1 MISSMILIFS
11 LAHLPIH
18 QDAKPVYTPT
28 ISKESDEAQKAL
40 GGFKVPKGFNLKLF
54 AAEPHLAN
62 PVAFTIDNKNRF
74 FVVETFR
81 LHTGAL
87 DIRSYMKWLDDDLG
101 LKSVEDRTKLLQ
113 NIAAEKPH
121 DFQKDHDRI
130 KIIIDRDG
138 DGKADFS
145 EVYADGFNSIPAG
158 IAAGILVRGNK
169 TWFTCIPDL
178 WLLQDTKNQG
188 KADSRTSLH
197 NGFGVHIAFIGHDLH
212 GLTMGMDGKIYFSIG
227 DRGTNISN
235 PKNKINLPNMGAVF
249 RCDQDGSN
257 LEVFYKGLRNPQ
269 ELAFDAYGNLFTVDN
284 NSDGG
289 DQARAI
295 YLVEGGDSGWRFG
308 YQFIEKPNARGPWNA
323 EGLWKPR
330 FEGQPNYIIPPMINM
345 SSGPSGLVYYP
356 GTGFSKEYDNHFF
369 LCDFRGAP
377 ANSGIWSFSFKKEG
391 AGFSMQ
397 NPKQFLWSIL
407 ATDVDFGPDGNMYVS
422 DWVNG
427 WNKPG
432 KGRIY
437 KLSDDKESV
446 SPITKEVKTLLGE
459 GFENRS
465 DIELIKLLEHV
476 DLRVRRESQ
485 FALAEKGS
493 SSITKFASVAKGETS
508 LFSRMHAIWG
518 LGQIGRKDG
527 ASVIPIL
534 LPLLN
539 DKDPEIRAQSAKVL
553 GELKAK
559 EARKPLLAML
569 NDSEPRVQFFAS
581 QALVKLPSIEN
592 IPALIELLDK
602 NQNKDVYLR
611 HGCVVA
617 LAAINDAKALSAY
630 AKNNSPGIRMGA
642 TLALRQLESEEI
654 SNFLTDSNQEI
665 ADEAARAIY
674 DIPIAKSLTDLAQ
687 TITLGNTKTTHNLRR
702 VLAANRRIGTNQNA
716 IEIAKLAAKQQ
727 TPNEIRMEALEYLE
741 KWGEEGKRDFITGLA
756 RPTKAAN
763 TADAINALKT
773 NLPALLGAD
782 IKISKETIR
791 VAAALKINEIIPELI
806 TSLKN
811 NSLEGK
817 FRADSLK
824 ALNSLKAPETKSLAE
839 AALAD
844 ASDLVRA
851 EAIRVYSHLQ
861 PDYPE
866 KSAET
871 IFKKGSLKEQQA
883 LIGILGESKSPSSKD
898 KLKGLVQDATS
909 GKTQPGVLLEIAEA
923 GLKAGIGESKNLIQD
938 DISKPN
944 AMAFALEG
952 GDKEAGKNV
961 FFQKIAVACLRCH
974 KVEGQGGDV
983 GPELNGIGS
992 KQKREYLLE
1001 SLILPEKNIAKG
1013 FESLLLVLSNGK
1025 TVTGILK
1032 QDKPNELVL
1041 MDFEGKLITVKKTD
1055 IDEKKAGKSAMPA
1068 DLYKQLSRYELRDL
1082 VEYLASLK
1090 Q

>member
-377 ANSGIWSFSFKKEG
+377 ANSGIWSFPLKK
-391 AGFSMQ
+391 
-397 NPKQFLWSIL
+397 
-407 ATDVDFGPDGNMYVS
+407 
-422 DWVNG
+422 
-427 WNKPG
+427 
-432 KGRIY
+432 
-437 KLSDDKESV
+437 
-446 SPITKEVKTLLGE
+446 
-459 GFENRS
+459 
-465 DIELIKLLEHV
+465 
-476 DLRVRRESQ
+476 
-485 FALAEKGS
+485 
-493 SSITKFASVAKGETS
+493 
-508 LFSRMHAIWG
+508 
-518 LGQIGRKDG
+518 
-527 ASVIPIL
+527 
-534 LPLLN
+534 
-539 DKDPEIRAQSAKVL
+539 KVL
-553 GELKAK
+553 GFPCKT
-559 EARKPLLAML
+559 R
-569 NDSEPRVQFFAS
+569 
-581 QALVKLPSIEN
+581 
-592 IPALIELLDK
+592 
-602 NQNKDVYLR
+602 
-611 HGCVVA
+611 
-617 LAAINDAKALSAY
+617 
-630 AKNNSPGIRMGA
+630 NS
-642 TLALRQLESEEI
+642 
-654 SNFLTDSNQEI
+654 F
-665 ADEAARAIY
+665 Y
-674 DIPIAKSLTDLAQ
+674 
-687 TITLGNTKTTHNLRR
+687 
-702 VLAANRRIGTNQNA
+702 
-716 IEIAKLAAKQQ
+716 
-727 TPNEIRMEALEYLE
+727 
-741 KWGEEGKRDFITGLA
+741 
-756 RPTKAAN
+756 
-763 TADAINALKT
+763 
-773 NLPALLGAD
+773 
-782 IKISKETIR
+782 
-791 VAAALKINEIIPELI
+791 
-806 TSLKN
+806 
-811 NSLEGK
+811 
-817 FRADSLK
+817 
-824 ALNSLKAPETKSLAE
+824 
-839 AALAD
+839 
-844 ASDLVRA
+844 
-851 EAIRVYSHLQ
+851 
-861 PDYPE
+861 
-866 KSAET
+866 
-871 IFKKGSLKEQQA
+871 
-883 LIGILGESKSPSSKD
+883 
-898 KLKGLVQDATS
+898 
-909 GKTQPGVLLEIAEA
+909 
-923 GLKAGIGESKNLIQD
+923 
-938 DISKPN
+938 
-944 AMAFALEG
+944 
-952 GDKEAGKNV
+952 
-961 FFQKIAVACLRCH
+961 
-974 KVEGQGGDV
+974 GQ
-983 GPELNGIGS
+983 S
-992 KQKREYLLE
+992 
-1001 SLILPEKNIAKG
+1001 
-1013 FESLLLVLSNGK
+1013 
-1025 TVTGILK
+1025 
-1032 QDKPNELVL
+1032 
-1041 MDFEGKLITVKKTD
+1041 
-1055 IDEKKAGKSAMPA
+1055 
-1068 DLYKQLSRYELRDL
+1068 
-1082 VEYLASLK
+1082 
-1090 Q
+1090 

>member
-1 MISSMILIFS
+1 MISSLILIFS
-11 LAHLPIH
+11 LSHLAAY
-18 QDAKPVYTPT
+18 QDSKPPYTPT
-28 ISKESDEAQKAL
+28 ISKESDEAQKAI
-40 GGFKVPKGFNLKLF
+40 GGFKVPKGFSLGLF

-87 DIRSYMKWLDDDLG
+87 DIRSYMKWLDEDLG

-178 WLLQDTKNQG
+178 WLLEDTKNKG
-188 KADSRTSLH
+188 KADTRTSLH

-227 DRGTNISN
+227 DRGTNISK
-235 PKNKINLPNMGAVF
+235 PKTKINLPNMGAVF

-295 YLVEGGDSGWRFG
+295 YLVQGGDSGWRFG

-356 GTGFSKEYDNHFF
+356 GSGFSKEYDNHFF

-377 ANSGIWSFSFKKEG
+377 ANSGIWSFSFKKDG

-437 KLSDDKESV
+437 KLTDEKES
-446 SPITKEVKTLLGE
+446 SSSLTKEVKTLLGE

-465 DIELIKLLEHV
+465 DSELVKLLEHV

-485 FALAEKGS
+485 FALAAKGS
-493 SSITKFASVAKGETS
+493 SSIAKFTSVVKGEGS

-518 LGQIGRKDG
+518 LGQIGRTEG
-527 ASVIPIL
+527 VSVIPIL
-534 LPLLN
+534 IPLLE
-539 DKDPEIRAQSAKVL
+539 DKDPEIRAQSAKML
-553 GELKAK
+553 GELAAK
-559 EARKPLLAML
+559 EARKPLLTKL

-581 QALVKLPSIEN
+581 QALAKLPSIEN
-592 IPALIELLDK
+592 LSSLIELLDK
-602 NQNKDVYLR
+602 NQNKDVYIR

-630 AKNNSPGIRMGA
+630 AKNSSLGIRMGV

-654 SNFLTDSNQEI
+654 SNFLADTNQEV

-687 TITLGNTKTTHNLRR
+687 TISVNNTKTTHNLRR
-702 VLAANRRIGTNQNA
+702 VLAANRRVGTNQNA
-716 IEIAKLAAKQQ
+716 IEIAKLAARPQ
-727 TPNEIRMEALEYLE
+727 TPTDIRIEALEYLE
-741 KWGEEGKRDFITGLA
+741 KWGNDNKRDFVTGLA
-756 RPTKAAN
+756 RPTQAAN
-763 TADAINALKT
+763 KTDAINALKT
-773 NLPALLGAD
+773 NLPALLSTD
-782 IKISKETIR
+782 TKISKETIR
-791 VAAALKINEIIPELI
+791 VAASLKISEIIPEL
-806 TSLKN
+806 TASLKN
-811 NSLEGK
+811 NSLDGK

-824 ALNSLKAPETKSLAE
+824 ALNSLKAPEIKSLAE
-839 AALAD
+839 TALTD
-844 ASDLVRA
+844 TSDLVRA
-851 EAIRVYSHLQ
+851 EAIQVYSILE
-861 PDYPE
+861 PTYAE
-866 KSAET
+866 KMADT
-871 IFKKGSLKEQQA
+871 ILRNGSLKEQQT
-883 LIGILGESKSPSSKD
+883 LIRILAETKSLLSIN
-898 KLKGLVQDATS
+898 KLKGLVQEAIS
-909 GKTQPGVLLEIAEA
+909 GKTPLGILLEIGEA
-923 GLKAGIGESKNLIQD
+923 GKKVGIQEAKFLIEE
-938 DISKPN
+938 DITKPN

-952 GDKEAGKNV
+952 GDKETGKTV

-992 KQKREYLLE
+992 KQKRAYLLE

-1013 FESLLLVLSNGK
+1013 FESLIMVLTNGK
-1025 TVTGILK
+1025 TITGILK
-1032 QDKPNELVL
+1032 QDKPNEIVL

-1055 IDEKKAGKSAMPA
+1055 IEEKKTGKSAMPA
-1068 DLYKQLSRYELRDL
+1068 DLYKQLSRQELRDL

-1090 Q
+1090 

>member
-1 MISSMILIFS
+1 MISSMILLFS
-11 LAHLPIH
+11 LTHLAAY
-18 QDAKPVYTPT
+18 QDSKEPYSPT
-28 ISKESDEAQKAL
+28 ISKESDEAQKAI
-40 GGFKVPKGFNLKLF
+40 GGFKVPKGFNLGLF

-101 LKSVEDRTKLLQ
+101 LNSVEDRTKLLK

-178 WLLQDTKNQG
+178 WLLEDTKNKG
-188 KADSRTSLH
+188 KADTRTSLH

-235 PKNKINLPNMGAVF
+235 PKTKINLPNMGAVF

-295 YLVEGGDSGWRFG
+295 YLVQGGDSGWRFG

-356 GTGFSKEYDNHFF
+356 GSGFSKEYDNHFF

-377 ANSGIWSFSFKKEG
+377 ANSGIWSFSFKKDG

-437 KLSDDKESV
+437 KLSDEKES
-446 SPITKEVKTLLGE
+446 SSTLTKEVKALLGD
-459 GFENRS
+459 GFENRP
-465 DIELIKLLEHV
+465 DTELVKLLEHV

-485 FALAEKGS
+485 FALAAKGS
-493 SSITKFASVAKGETS
+493 SSISKFALVAKGDGS
-508 LFSRMHAIWG
+508 LFSKMHSIWG

-527 ASVIPIL
+527 VSVIPIL
-534 LPLLN
+534 IPLLE

-553 GELKAK
+553 GELAAK
-559 EARKPLLAML
+559 EARKPLLLKL

-581 QALVKLPSIEN
+581 QALAKLPSIEN
-592 IPALIELLDK
+592 LPNLIELLEK

-630 AKNNSPGIRMGA
+630 SKNSSLGIRMGV

-654 SNFLTDSNQEI
+654 SNFLGDASQEI

-674 DIPIAKSLTDLAQ
+674 DIPIANSLKDLAQ
-687 TITLGNTKTTHNLRR
+687 TISVNNTKTTHNLRR
-702 VLAANRRIGTNQNA
+702 VLAANRRVATYQNA
-716 IEIAKLAAKQQ
+716 IEIAKLAASSQ
-727 TPNEIRMEALEYLE
+727 TPTEIRIEALEYLE
-741 KWGEEGKRDFITGLA
+741 KWGDDNKRDFVTGLA
-756 RPTKAAN
+756 RPTPAAN
-763 TADAINALKT
+763 KADAINALKT
-773 NLPALLGAD
+773 YLPALLGAD
-782 IKISKETIR
+782 TKISKETIR
-791 VAAALKINEIIPELI
+791 VAAALKISEIIPEL
-806 TSLKN
+806 TSSLKN
-811 NSLEGK
+811 NLVDGK

-824 ALNSLKAPETKSLAE
+824 ALNSLKAPEIKSLAE
-839 AALAD
+839 TALTD
-844 ASDLVRA
+844 KSDLVRS
-851 EAIRVYSHLQ
+851 EAIRIYSSLE
-861 PDYPE
+861 PTYAE
-866 KSAET
+866 KTADT
-871 IFKKGSLKEQQA
+871 ILKAGSLKEQQT
-883 LIGILGESKSPSSKD
+883 LIGILAETKSPLSIN
-898 KLKGLVQDATS
+898 KLKGLVQEAIS
-909 GKTQPGVLLEIAEA
+909 GKTSPGILLEIGEA
-923 GLKAGIGESKNLIQD
+923 GKKAGIQESKSLIEE
-938 DISKPN
+938 DITKPN

-952 GDKEAGKNV
+952 GDKDAGKAV

-983 GPELNGIGS
+983 GPELNGIGG
-992 KQKREYLLE
+992 KQKRNYLLE

-1013 FESLLLVLSNGK
+1013 FESLILVLSNGK

-1032 QDKPNELVL
+1032 QDQPNNIVL
-1041 MDFEGKLITVKKTD
+1041 MDFEGKLITVKKAD
-1055 IDEKKAGKSAMPA
+1055 IEEKKTGKSAMPA
-1068 DLYKQLSRYELRDL
+1068 DLYKQLSRQELRDL

-1090 Q
+1090 

>member
-1 MISSMILIFS
+1 MISSLILIFS
-11 LAHLPIH
+11 LSHLSVH
-18 QDAKPVYTPT
+18 QESKAPYSPT

-40 GGFKVPKGFNLKLF
+40 GGFKVPKGFNLGLF

-62 PVAFTIDNKNRF
+62 PVAFTIDHKNRF

-113 NIAAEKPH
+113 KIAAEKPH
-121 DFQKDHDRI
+121 DFEKDHDRI
-130 KIIIDRDG
+130 KIVIDRDG

-158 IAAGILVRGNK
+158 IAAGILVSGNK

-178 WLLQDTKNQG
+178 WLLQDTQNKG

-227 DRGTNISN
+227 DRGTNITN

-289 DQARAI
+289 DQARAT

-330 FEGQPNYIIPPMINM
+330 FQGQPNYIIPPMINM

-377 ANSGIWSFSFKKEG
+377 ANSGIWSFSFKKDG

-407 ATDVDFGPDGNMYVS
+407 ATDVDFGPDGSMYVS

-437 KLSDDKESV
+437 KLSDEKES
-446 SPITKEVKTLLGE
+446 SSTITKEVKTLLGE

-465 DIELIKLLEHV
+465 DNELVKLLEHV

-485 FALAEKGS
+485 FALASKGS
-493 SSITKFASVAKGETS
+493 SSVSKFASVAKGESS

-518 LGQIGRKDG
+518 LGQIGRKDS
-527 ASVIPIL
+527 ATVIPVL
-534 LPLLN
+534 LPLLE

-553 GELKAK
+553 GELRAK
-559 EARKPLLAML
+559 EARKPLLVML

-592 IPALIELLDK
+592 LPRLIDLLDK
-602 NQNKDVYLR
+602 NQNKDVYIR

-617 LAAINDAKALSAY
+617 LAAINDAKALAEYS
-630 AKNNSPGIRMGA
+630 KNSSLGIRMGV

-654 SNFLTDSNQEI
+654 SNFLTDTNQEI

-674 DIPIAKSLTDLAQ
+674 DIPITKSLTDLAK
-687 TITLGNTKTTHNLRR
+687 TITVGNTKTTHNLRR

-716 IEIAKLAAKQQ
+716 LEIAKLAANPQ
-727 TPNEIRMEALEYLE
+727 TPVEIRIEALEYLE
-741 KWGEEGKRDFITGLA
+741 KWGDEGKRDFVTGLA
-756 RPTKAAN
+756 RPTPAAN
-763 TADAINALKT
+763 KTDAIYALKT
-773 NLPALLGAD
+773 NLPALLGAET
-782 IKISKETIR
+782 KISKETIR
-791 VAAALKINEIIPELI
+791 VAASLKINEIIPELVA
-806 TSLKN
+806 SLKN
-811 NSLEGK
+811 NSLDGK

-824 ALNSLKAPETKSLAE
+824 ALTSLKAPEIKSLTE
-839 AALAD
+839 TALND
-844 ASDLVRA
+844 SSDLVRA
-851 EAIRVYSHLQ
+851 EAIRVYSKLE
-861 PDYPE
+861 PTY
-866 KSAET
+866 AENTADT
-871 IFKKGSLKEQQA
+871 ILKKGSLKEQQA
-883 LIGILGESKSPSSKD
+883 LIGILGESKSPLSKS
-898 KLKGLVQDATS
+898 KLKSLVQEAMS
-909 GKTQPGVLLEIAEA
+909 GKTPLGIMLEIGEA
-923 GLKAGIGESKNLIQD
+923 GLKAGVENSKSLIQE
-938 DISKPN
+938 DITKPN
-944 AMAFALEG
+944 PMAFALEG

-961 FFQKIAVACLRCH
+961 FFQKIAVACVRCH
-974 KVEGQGGDV
+974 KLEGQGGDV

-992 KQKREYLLE
+992 KQKRDYLLE
-1001 SLILPEKNIAKG
+1001 SIILPEKNIAKG
-1013 FESLLLVLSNGK
+1013 FESLIIVLSNGK

-1032 QDKPNELVL
+1032 QDKPNEIVL
-1041 MDFEGKLITVKKTD
+1041 MDFEGKLMTVKKAD
-1055 IDEKKAGKSAMPA
+1055 IEEKKIGKSAMPA
-1068 DLYKQLSRYELRDL
+1068 DLYKQLSKQELRDL

>member
-1 MISSMILIFS
+1 MISSLILIFS
-11 LAHLPIH
+11 LSHLTVH
-18 QDAKPVYTPT
+18 QESKAPYSPT

-62 PVAFTIDNKNRF
+62 PVAFTIDHKNRF

-113 NIAAEKPH
+113 KIAAETPH

-145 EVYADGFNSIPAG
+145 EVYADGFNSTPAG
-158 IAAGILVRGNK
+158 IAAGILVSGNK

-178 WLLQDTKNQG
+178 WLLQDTQNKG

-227 DRGTNISN
+227 DRGTNITN

-289 DQARAI
+289 DQARAT

-308 YQFIEKPNARGPWNA
+308 YQFIEKPNARGPWNS

-330 FEGQPNYIIPPMINM
+330 FQGQPNYIIPPMINM

-377 ANSGIWSFSFKKEG
+377 ANSGIWSFSFKKDG

-407 ATDVDFGPDGNMYVS
+407 ATDVDFGPDGSMYVS

-437 KLSDDKESV
+437 KLSDEKESL
-446 SPITKEVKTLLGE
+446 STITKEVKTLLGE

-465 DIELIKLLEHV
+465 DNELIKLLEHV

-485 FALAEKGS
+485 FALAAKGS
-493 SSITKFASVAKGETS
+493 SSITKFASVAKGESS

-527 ASVIPIL
+527 ASVIPVL
-534 LPLLN
+534 LPMLE

-553 GELKAK
+553 GELRAK
-559 EARKPLLAML
+559 EARKSLLAML
-569 NDSEPRVQFFAS
+569 NDLEPRAQFFAS
-581 QALVKLPSIEN
+581 QALVKIPSIDN
-592 IPALIELLDK
+592 LPGLIDLLDK
-602 NQNKDVYLR
+602 NQNKDVYIR

-617 LAAINDAKALSAY
+617 LAAINDAKALAGYS
-630 AKNNSPGIRMGA
+630 KNNSLGIRMGA

-654 SNFLTDSNQEI
+654 SNFLTDTNQEI

-674 DIPIAKSLTDLAQ
+674 DIPITKSLTDLAK
-687 TITLGNTKTTHNLRR
+687 TITVGNTKTAHNLRR
-702 VLAANRRIGTNQNA
+702 VMAANRRIGTKQTA
-716 IEIAKLAAKQQ
+716 LEIAKLAASPQ
-727 TPNEIRMEALEYLE
+727 TPVEIRLEALEYLE
-741 KWGEEGKRDFITGLA
+741 KWGDESKRDFVTGLA
-756 RPTKAAN
+756 RPTQAAN
-763 TADAINALKT
+763 KADAIIALKT
-773 NLPALLGAD
+773 NLPALLGAET
-782 IKISKETIR
+782 KVSKETIR
-791 VAAALKINEIIPELI
+791 VAASLKIDEIIPELI
-806 TSLKN
+806 ASLKN
-811 NSLEGK
+811 NSLDGK

-824 ALNSLKAPETKSLAE
+824 ALTSLKAPEIKSLAE
-839 AALAD
+839 TALID
-844 ASDLVRA
+844 SSDLVRA
-851 EAIRVYSHLQ
+851 EAIRVYSKLE
-861 PDYPE
+861 PTYAE
-866 KSAET
+866 NSADA
-871 IFKKGSLKEQQA
+871 ILKKGSLKEQQA
-883 LIGILGESKSPSSKD
+883 LIGILGESKSPLSKS
-898 KLKGLVQDATS
+898 KLKSLVQEAIS
-909 GKTQPGVLLEIAEA
+909 GKTQPGIMLEIGEA
-923 GLKAGIGESKNLIQD
+923 GLKAGVEDSKSLIQE
-938 DISKPN
+938 DITKPN
-944 AMAFALEG
+944 PMAFALEG

-961 FFQKIAVACLRCH
+961 FFQKIAVACVRCH
-974 KVEGQGGDV
+974 KLEGQGGDV

-992 KQKREYLLE
+992 KQKRDYLLE
-1001 SLILPEKNIAKG
+1001 SIILPEKNIAKG
-1013 FESLLLVLSNGK
+1013 FESLIIVLSNGK

-1032 QDKPNELVL
+1032 QDKPNEIVL
-1041 MDFEGKLITVKKTD
+1041 MDFEGKLMTVKKAD
-1055 IDEKKAGKSAMPA
+1055 IEEKKIGKSAMPA
-1068 DLYKQLSRYELRDL
+1068 DLYKQLNKQELRDL

>member
-1 MISSMILIFS
+1 MISSLILIFS
-11 LAHLPIH
+11 LSHLTVH
-18 QDAKPVYTPT
+18 QESKAPYSPT

-40 GGFKVPKGFNLKLF
+40 GGFKVPKGFNLGLF

-62 PVAFTIDNKNRF
+62 PVAFTIDHKNRF

-113 NIAAEKPH
+113 KIAAEKPH

-158 IAAGILVRGNK
+158 IAAGILVSGNK

-178 WLLQDTKNQG
+178 WLLQDTQNKG

-227 DRGTNISN
+227 DRGTNITN

-257 LEVFYKGLRNPQ
+257 IEVFYKGLRNPQ

-289 DQARAI
+289 DQARAT

-308 YQFIEKPNARGPWNA
+308 YQFIEKPNARGPWNS

-330 FEGQPNYIIPPMINM
+330 FLGQPNYIIPPMINM

-377 ANSGIWSFSFKKEG
+377 ANSGIWSFSFKKDG

-407 ATDVDFGPDGNMYVS
+407 ATDVDFGPDGSMYVS

-437 KLSDDKESV
+437 KLSDEKES
-446 SPITKEVKTLLGE
+446 SSTITKEVKTLLGE

-465 DIELIKLLEHV
+465 DNELVKLLEHA

-485 FALAEKGS
+485 FALAAKGS
-493 SSITKFASVAKGETS
+493 SSITKFASVAKGESS

-518 LGQIGRKDG
+518 LGQVGRKDG
-527 ASVIPIL
+527 ASVIPVL
-534 LPLLN
+534 LPLLE

-553 GELKAK
+553 GELRAK

-592 IPALIELLDK
+592 LLGLIDLLDK
-602 NQNKDVYLR
+602 NQNKDVYIR

-617 LAAINDAKALSAY
+617 LAAINDAKALAGYS
-630 AKNNSPGIRMGA
+630 KNSSLGIRMGA
-642 TLALRQLESEEI
+642 TLALRQLKSEEI
-654 SNFLTDSNQEI
+654 SNFLTDTNQEI

-674 DIPIAKSLTDLAQ
+674 DIPITKSLNDLAK
-687 TITLGNTKTTHNLRR
+687 TITVGNTKTAHNLRR
-702 VLAANRRIGTNQNA
+702 VLAANRRIGTKQNA
-716 IEIAKLAAKQQ
+716 LEIAKLAASPQ
-727 TPNEIRMEALEYLE
+727 TPVEIRLEALEYLE
-741 KWGEEGKRDFITGLA
+741 KWGDESKRDFVTGLA
-756 RPTKAAN
+756 RPTQAAN
-763 TADAINALKT
+763 KADAIIALKT
-773 NLPALLGAD
+773 NLPALLGAET
-782 IKISKETIR
+782 KISKETIR
-791 VAAALKINEIIPELI
+791 VAASLKIDEIIPELI
-806 TSLKN
+806 ASLKN

-824 ALNSLKAPETKSLAE
+824 ALTSLKAPEIKSLAE
-839 AALAD
+839 TALID
-844 ASDLVRA
+844 SSDLVRA
-851 EAIRVYSHLQ
+851 EAIRVYSKLE
-861 PDYPE
+861 PTYANNTAD
-866 KSAET
+866 T
-871 IFKKGSLKEQQA
+871 ILKKGSLKEQQA
-883 LIGILGESKSPSSKD
+883 LIGILGESKSPLSKS
-898 KLKGLVQDATS
+898 KLKSLVQEAIS
-909 GKTQPGVLLEIAEA
+909 GKTPPGIMLEISEA
-923 GLKAGIGESKNLIQD
+923 GLKAGVEDSKFLIQED
-938 DISKPN
+938 LTKPN
-944 AMAFALEG
+944 PMAFALEG
-952 GDKEAGKNV
+952 GDKDAGKNV

-974 KVEGQGGDV
+974 KLEGQGGDV
-983 GPELNGIGS
+983 GPELNGIGN
-992 KQKREYLLE
+992 KQKRDYLLE
-1001 SLILPEKNIAKG
+1001 SIILPEKNIAKG
-1013 FESLLLVLSNGK
+1013 FESLIIVLSNGK

-1032 QDKPNELVL
+1032 QDKPNEIVL
-1041 MDFEGKLITVKKTD
+1041 MDFEGKLMTVKKAD
-1055 IDEKKAGKSAMPA
+1055 IEEKKIGKSAMPA
-1068 DLYKQLSRYELRDL
+1068 DLYKQLSKQELRDL

>member
-1 MISSMILIFS
+1 
-11 LAHLPIH
+11 
-18 QDAKPVYTPT
+18 
-28 ISKESDEAQKAL
+28 
-40 GGFKVPKGFNLKLF
+40 
-54 AAEPHLAN
+54 
-62 PVAFTIDNKNRF
+62 
-74 FVVETFR
+74 
-81 LHTGAL
+81 
-87 DIRSYMKWLDDDLG
+87 
-101 LKSVEDRTKLLQ
+101 
-113 NIAAEKPH
+113 
-121 DFQKDHDRI
+121 
-130 KIIIDRDG
+130 
-138 DGKADFS
+138 
-145 EVYADGFNSIPAG
+145 
-158 IAAGILVRGNK
+158 
-169 TWFTCIPDL
+169 
-178 WLLQDTKNQG
+178 
-188 KADSRTSLH
+188 
-197 NGFGVHIAFIGHDLH
+197 
-212 GLTMGMDGKIYFSIG
+212 
-227 DRGTNISN
+227 
-235 PKNKINLPNMGAVF
+235 
-249 RCDQDGSN
+249 
-257 LEVFYKGLRNPQ
+257 
-269 ELAFDAYGNLFTVDN
+269 
-284 NSDGG
+284 
-289 DQARAI
+289 
-295 YLVEGGDSGWRFG
+295 
-308 YQFIEKPNARGPWNA
+308 
-323 EGLWKPR
+323 
-330 FEGQPNYIIPPMINM
+330 
-345 SSGPSGLVYYP
+345 
-356 GTGFSKEYDNHFF
+356 
-369 LCDFRGAP
+369 
-377 ANSGIWSFSFKKEG
+377 
-391 AGFSMQ
+391 
-397 NPKQFLWSIL
+397 
-407 ATDVDFGPDGNMYVS
+407 
-422 DWVNG
+422 
-427 WNKPG
+427 
-432 KGRIY
+432 
-437 KLSDDKESV
+437 
-446 SPITKEVKTLLGE
+446 
-459 GFENRS
+459 
-465 DIELIKLLEHV
+465 
-476 DLRVRRESQ
+476 
-485 FALAEKGS
+485 
-493 SSITKFASVAKGETS
+493 
-508 LFSRMHAIWG
+508 MHAIWG

-559 EARKPLLAML
+559 EARKPLLVML

-630 AKNNSPGIRMGA
+630 AKNNSSGIRMGA

-654 SNFLTDSNQEI
+654 SNFLTDTNQEI

-756 RPTKAAN
+756 RPTQAAN

-773 NLPALLGAD
+773 NLPALLGAET
-782 IKISKETIR
+782 KISKETIR

-866 KSAET
+866 KSSET
-871 IFKKGSLKEQQA
+871 IFKKGSIKEQQA
-883 LIGILGESKSPSSKD
+883 LIGILGESKSPASKD

-1041 MDFEGKLITVKKTD
+1041 MDFEGKLIIVKKTD